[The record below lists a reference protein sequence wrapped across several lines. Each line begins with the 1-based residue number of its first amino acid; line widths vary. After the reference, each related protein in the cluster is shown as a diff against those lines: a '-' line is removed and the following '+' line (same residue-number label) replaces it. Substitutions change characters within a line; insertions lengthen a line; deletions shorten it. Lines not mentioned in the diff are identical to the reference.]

1 VPQSIATSVDR
12 LDRAVPVP
20 EPLRLVLAREALRQ
34 GNLVLA
40 ARDTA
45 ALRPSPDRLALFGGL
60 AQARG
65 DYAAAVRDYLA
76 AGDLA
81 WLEGEV
87 DRLSASG
94 RVAQALA
101 LQKSIVARLTE
112 DRTEPDV
119 LAEADFDLGR
129 IEQAQA
135 YRTWILFPGHR
146 AHEVAA
152 GRAYARAVAL
162 APFRERYLIALG
174 NQQLNLSELVAATR
188 TFERA
193 RDADPT
199 SIEALTG
206 LGDAALRRGDR
217 AMAATYLAL
226 ARARAPDNESVRIL
240 ERRFRLP

>member
-1 VPQSIATSVDR
+1 VDR
-12 LDRAVPVP
+12 LAPAVPVP
-20 EPLRLVLAREALRQ
+20 EPLRLVLAREALEN
-34 GNLVLA
+34 GAPALA

-45 ALRPSPDRLALFGGL
+45 ALRPSPDRLALLGGL

-65 DYAAAVRDYLA
+65 DYAAAARDYLA

-87 DRLSASG
+87 DRLAASG
-94 RVAQALA
+94 RIAQALA
-101 LQKSIVARLTE
+101 LQKSIVARLAE

-119 LAEADFDLGR
+119 LAEAEFDLGR
-129 IEQAQA
+129 IEQVQA

-152 GRAYARAVAL
+152 GQAYARAVAL

-174 NQQLNLSELVAATR
+174 NQQLNLSELVAATH

-199 SIEALTG
+199 SVEALTG

-217 AMAATYLAL
+217 ATAATYLAL
-226 ARARAPDNESVRIL
+226 ARARAPGNESVRIL
-240 ERRFRLP
+240 GRRLRLR